1 MFLTAKNWKKNLH
14 KIIAVPEA
22 AYDARR
28 QCKKKE
34 ILNNPLDTE
43 KCIKNALTTV

>member
-1 MFLTAKNWKKNLH
+1 MTLGDNAK
-14 KIIAVPEA
+14 
-22 AYDARR
+22 
-28 QCKKKE
+28 KKKE